1 MNEMLTLTLSKEEI
15 KMILRLLRSSNPPQ
29 EEQGAVVNVIEY
41 LRAQV
46 RS

>member
-1 MNEMLTLTLSKEEI
+1 MNDMLTLVLSREEV

-29 EEQGAVVNVIEY
+29 DEQGAVVNVIEY